1 MIELVSCILCSSL
14 IFVVFKLF
22 PRYKI
27 DTFQA
32 IVFNYFTAAS
42 CGIIFFHSEFKG
54 ITADDVDILKYA
66 FYCAILFISLFLIMG
81 ISSQRNGVASTSV
94 AVKMSMSISMLAMIY
109 YNHESLSILKIS
121 GLIAAILGVILVSLP
136 SKSASSGK
144 QAIWMLFVLFFGS
157 GLLDFL
163 LEIIQKKCKLSGWHP
178 GLFSAMGFLMAGIM
192 GIGIIGIQL
201 LRKKMKIELK
211 NIFAGIVLGVPNYF
225 SIYLLLAAYQ
235 TTGWSDS
242 TVLAIINVSVVLTAS
257 IIGLS
262 LFSEKLNLKKTI
274 GLCFSILAI
283 IILYISNA
291 R

>member
-54 ITADDVDILKYA
+54 ITANDVDILKYA

-81 ISSQRNGVASTSV
+81 ISSQRNGVSSTSV

-136 SKSASSGK
+136 SKSTSNGK

-163 LEIIQKKCKLSGWHP
+163 LNVFQKSKLSGWHP
-178 GLFSAMGFLMAGIM
+178 GLFSALGFLMAGIM

>member
-54 ITADDVDILKYA
+54 ITANDVDILKYA

-81 ISSQRNGVASTSV
+81 ISSQRNGVGSTSV

>member
-42 CGIIFFHSEFKG
+42 CGILFFHSEFKG

-81 ISSQRNGVASTSV
+81 ISSQRNGVGSTSV

-121 GLIAAILGVILVSLP
+121 GSIAAILGVILVSLP
-136 SKSASSGK
+136 SKSASNGK

-163 LEIIQKKCKLSGWHP
+163 LEIIHEKCKLSGWHL

-201 LRKKMKIELK
+201 FRKKMKIELK
-211 NIFAGIVLGVPNYF
+211 NMFAGIVLGVPNYF

-262 LFSEKLNLKKTI
+262 LFSEKLNLKKSI

-291 R
+291 S

>member
-1 MIELVSCILCSSL
+1 
-14 IFVVFKLF
+14 
-22 PRYKI
+22 
-27 DTFQA
+27 
-32 IVFNYFTAAS
+32 
-42 CGIIFFHSEFKG
+42 
-54 ITADDVDILKYA
+54 
-66 FYCAILFISLFLIMG
+66 MG
-81 ISSQRNGVASTSV
+81 IV
-94 AVKMSMSISMLAMIY
+94 
-109 YNHESLSILKIS
+109 
-121 GLIAAILGVILVSLP
+121 
-136 SKSASSGK
+136 
-144 QAIWMLFVLFFGS
+144 
-157 GLLDFL
+157 
-163 LEIIQKKCKLSGWHP
+163 
-178 GLFSAMGFLMAGIM
+178 
-192 GIGIIGIQL
+192 IIGIQL
-201 LRKKMKIELK
+201 LRKKMKIQLK